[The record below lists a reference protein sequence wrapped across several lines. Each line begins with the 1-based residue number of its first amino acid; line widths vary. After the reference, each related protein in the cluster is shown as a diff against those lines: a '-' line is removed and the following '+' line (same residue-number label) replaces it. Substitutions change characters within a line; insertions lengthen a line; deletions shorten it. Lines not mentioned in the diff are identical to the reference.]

1 MDVRATHAG
10 FVVLSRARGGTRC
23 AGVVTR
29 GARCA
34 AASNAAS
41 SNAARTVQTP
51 AQSEKLSVSD
61 LASPALPSHGK
72 RTTSSTFEM
81 SVAVPALDSNVSA
94 ARAALAAR
102 GYGDSELSAVAK
114 ATATGLVVAFAYA
127 KAKKDLDTPG
137 RPWMDDT
144 TVGRE
149 YDAWTEERILE
160 YYWGEHIH
168 LGYYTDDVLEK
179 GAGTLLGCKVKDFVE
194 AKLDF
199 VEEMAIWAGCA
210 EKTPKSVLDVGCGIG
225 GASRH
230 LAKGFGEGTSV
241 TGITLSPKQVE
252 RATELA
258 QRQGIANVNFRV
270 MNALA
275 MGFPDNSFDLVWAC
289 ESGEHMPNKRKYVE
303 EMVRVL
309 KPGGTLVIATWC
321 QRDDRNA
328 PFTDKELT
336 NLNYLYKEWAHPYF
350 ISIEAYADLVDD
362 THKMGDIGTDDWTR
376 HTIASWRHSVWA
388 GVWDPLPVF
397 SKPKVWYK
405 TVRDIV
411 CLERMHR
418 AFDVGLMQYGMIK
431 AVKKMR

>member
-1 MDVRATHAG
+1 M
-10 FVVLSRARGGTRC
+10 
-23 AGVVTR
+23 
-29 GARCA
+29 
-34 AASNAAS
+34 
-41 SNAARTVQTP
+41 
-51 AQSEKLSVSD
+51 SVSD
-61 LASPALPSHGK
+61 LSAPALPSHGA
-72 RTTSSTFEM
+72 RTASSAFEVG
-81 SVAVPALDSNVSA
+81 VAIPAVESNVAA

-102 GYGDSELSAVAK
+102 GYGDSELFAVVK
-114 ATATGLVVAFAYA
+114 AAAAGLAVAFAYA

-149 YDAWTEERILE
+149 YDAWTEEQILE

-168 LGYYTDDVLEK
+168 LGYYTDDVLAR

-210 EKTPKSVLDVGCGIG
+210 EKTPRTVLDVGCGIG

-241 TGITLSPKQVE
+241 TGITLSPKQVA

-258 QRQGIANVNFRV
+258 EQQGVRNADFRV

-275 MGFPDNSFDLVWAC
+275 MDFPDNSFDLVWAC
-289 ESGEHMPNKRKYVE
+289 ESGEHMPDKKKYVE

-321 QRDDRNA
+321 QRDDRDE
-328 PFTDKELT
+328 PFSARELT

-350 ISIEAYADLVDD
+350 ISIDAYAELVGG
-362 THKMGDIGTDDWTR
+362 TGKMGGVDTDDWTR
-376 HTIASWRHSVWA
+376 QTIASWRHSVWA

-418 AFDVGLMQYGMIK
+418 AFDAGLMQYGMIK
-431 AVKKMR
+431 AVKTAR

>member
-1 MDVRATHAG
+1 M
-10 FVVLSRARGGTRC
+10 
-23 AGVVTR
+23 
-29 GARCA
+29 
-34 AASNAAS
+34 
-41 SNAARTVQTP
+41 
-51 AQSEKLSVSD
+51 SVSD
-61 LASPALPSHGK
+61 LSAPALPSHGA
-72 RTTSSTFEM
+72 RTASSAFEVG
-81 SVAVPALDSNVSA
+81 VAIPAVESNVAA

-102 GYGDSELSAVAK
+102 GYGDSELFAVVK
-114 ATATGLVVAFAYA
+114 AAAAGLAVAFAYA

-168 LGYYTDDVLEK
+168 LGYYNDDVMAR

-210 EKTPKSVLDVGCGIG
+210 EKAPRTVLDVGCGIG

-241 TGITLSPKQVE
+241 TGITLSPKQVA
-252 RATELA
+252 RAEQLA
-258 QRQGIANVNFRV
+258 EQQGVRNAEFRV

-275 MGFPDNSFDLVWAC
+275 MDFPDNSFDLVWAC
-289 ESGEHMPNKRKYVE
+289 ESGEHMPDKKKYVE

-321 QRDDRNA
+321 QRDDRDE
-328 PFTDKELT
+328 PFSARELT

-350 ISIEAYADLVDD
+350 ISIDAYAELVGG
-362 THKMGDIGTDDWTR
+362 TGKMGGIDTDDWTR
-376 HTIASWRHSVWA
+376 QTIASWRHSVWA

-431 AVKKMR
+431 AVKTAR

>member
-1 MDVRATHAG
+1 M
-10 FVVLSRARGGTRC
+10 
-23 AGVVTR
+23 
-29 GARCA
+29 
-34 AASNAAS
+34 
-41 SNAARTVQTP
+41 
-51 AQSEKLSVSD
+51 SVSD
-61 LASPALPSHGK
+61 LSAPALPSHGA
-72 RTTSSTFEM
+72 RTASSAFEVG
-81 SVAVPALDSNVSA
+81 VAIPAVESNVAA

-102 GYGDSELSAVAK
+102 GYGDSELFAVVK
-114 ATATGLVVAFAYA
+114 AAAAGLAVAFAYA

-168 LGYYTDDVLEK
+168 LGYYNDDVMAR

-210 EKTPKSVLDVGCGIG
+210 EKTPRTVLDVGCGIG

-241 TGITLSPKQVE
+241 TGITLSPKQVA
-252 RATELA
+252 RAEQLA
-258 QRQGIANVNFRV
+258 EQQGVRNAEFRV

-275 MGFPDNSFDLVWAC
+275 MDFPDNSFDLVWAC
-289 ESGEHMPNKRKYVE
+289 ESGEHMPDKKKYVE

-321 QRDDRNA
+321 QRDDRDE
-328 PFTDKELT
+328 PFSARELT

-350 ISIEAYADLVDD
+350 ISIDAYAELVGG
-362 THKMGDIGTDDWTR
+362 TGKMGGIDTDDWTR
-376 HTIASWRHSVWA
+376 QTIASWRHSVWA

-431 AVKKMR
+431 AVKTAR